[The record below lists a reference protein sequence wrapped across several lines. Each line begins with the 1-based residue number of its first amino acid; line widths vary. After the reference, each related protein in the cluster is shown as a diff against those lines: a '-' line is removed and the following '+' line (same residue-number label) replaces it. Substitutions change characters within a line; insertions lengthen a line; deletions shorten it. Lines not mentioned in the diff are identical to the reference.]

1 MSVSELT
8 IKLVGFNEAQRSN
21 FESIL
26 NLAESK
32 LQQQWKIVSSE
43 GQADFF
49 IFTEEP
55 LQATIDSSIP
65 LERRL
70 LCTQDPNNAEQRI
83 FVNTRMIPSLH
94 SLVAVL
100 NRQKQPQPA
109 DPASAPT
116 KEEPH
121 ADAQAVTATAPPI
134 TDTIA
139 EAPDTSTVFY
149 PEQGLLKALLE
160 ARSAAQPLAIT
171 ANALKLWIDPVANVY
186 YSSEAL
192 ENLAPYCLANP
203 PSLSAY
209 PVTPADLQRTVSK
222 ADMPT
227 GPLKDLIW
235 YVAYKSSQGR
245 LLQGSS
251 PEDIV
256 NLLQWP
262 NFKLP
267 ECGNYVRLAAFMHS
281 NALALG
287 EIAASVKMP
296 ATDIYNFYNAC
307 FLIGL
312 IEKGLT
318 IQLHKK
324 IPNTERESLLN
335 KIRNRL
341 K

>member
-21 FESIL
+21 FGSIL

-32 LQQQWKIVSSE
+32 LQQQWKIVDSE
-43 GQADFF
+43 EPADFF
-49 IFTEEP
+49 VFTEEP
-55 LQATIDSSIP
+55 LQATLDSSIP

-83 FVNTRMIPSLH
+83 FVNTRMIPSLR

-100 NRQKQPQPA
+100 NRQKRPQPA
-109 DPASAPT
+109 GPASAPT

-121 ADAQAVTATAPPI
+121 AQAATATVPPV

-160 ARSAAQPLAIT
+160 ARSAAQPLTIT
-171 ANALKLWIDPVANVY
+171 ANALKLWIDPTANVY
-186 YSSEAL
+186 YLSEAL
-192 ENLAPYCLANP
+192 ENLAPCCQTKHLSLLAHP
-203 PSLSAY
+203 I
-209 PVTPADLQRTVSK
+209 TPTDLQSAVGG
-222 ADMPT
+222 ANMPT

-296 ATDIYNFYNAC
+296 VTDIYNFYNAC

-324 IPNTERESLLN
+324 IPSTERESLLN